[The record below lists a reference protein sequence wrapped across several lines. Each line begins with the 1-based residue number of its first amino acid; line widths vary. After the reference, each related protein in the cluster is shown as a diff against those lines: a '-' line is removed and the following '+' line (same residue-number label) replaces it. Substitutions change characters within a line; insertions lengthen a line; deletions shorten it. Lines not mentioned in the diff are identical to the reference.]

1 MIEAPPRPDGSATD
15 DSVVREKWLLPVSV
29 VSIGM
34 FMALLDVTIVNVAMP
49 AIQYDFGGSLEDIL
63 WIATAYTLTL
73 GVVVPLS
80 GWLGDKF
87 GLTRLYIAS
96 VFGFALCSG
105 LCGLA
110 WNLGGLIAAR
120 ILQAVPG
127 GLLPVVCI
135 ALLYRIVPKAGV
147 GAAMGIMGVAF
158 VAAPAVGPVVGGY
171 LVEYANWRLVFYIN
185 LPIGLLTVI
194 AAWFLVP
201 KVPKARVPKFDVGG
215 FVTIALGLFALL
227 LAASKGE
234 DWGWDGY
241 RIRMLLVGGV
251 LVMALFVVIELHVPE
266 PLLDLRLF
274 GVKVYTL
281 GVVIM
286 AILQVNL
293 LASSVYI
300 PIFLQQGQGLEAFDA
315 GLVVAPQALAMCVA
329 SMLAGQLYDRVGP
342 KVLTAIGC
350 AMTAWGNILLLDIT
364 ADTTHREIIIWTGVR
379 GFGMSMAAIPALTAA
394 VNRVGPKRTNQA
406 TALENVAQQ
415 IPGAFGIA
423 ILGALLTSQQ
433 AQLTADRGAL
443 LGPDSLMARVA
454 GPAMSSL
461 TVITD
466 HTRETFA
473 LLYRAASYLLTE
485 VMARALSNTF
495 LLLAGLTVVGLVL
508 ALLLPMKQPSVED
521 PAEPAAEQSE
531 PIEQSEPVEEPESAE
546 QSEPAEEPERAG
558 EPESAEQSESAEQP
572 DPAGSVS
579 TGAPAGKPADAP
591 NEPAAYV

>member
-1 MIEAPPRPDGSATD
+1 MIEAPPRSGSPAVD
-15 DSVVREKWLLPVSV
+15 DSVMREKWLLPICV

-34 FMALLDVTIVNVAMP
+34 FMALLDVTIVNVAIP
-49 AIQYDFGGSLEDIL
+49 AIQYDFGGSLEDVL

-96 VFGFALCSG
+96 VFGFAVCSG

-135 ALLYRIVPKAGV
+135 ALLYRIVPKASV

-158 VAAPAVGPVVGGY
+158 VAAPAVGPVIGGY
-171 LVEYANWRLVFYIN
+171 LVEYADWRLVFYIN

-201 KVPKARVPKFDVGG
+201 KVPKARVAKFDVGG

-241 RIRMLLVGGV
+241 RIRMLLVAGV
-251 LVMALFVVIELHVPE
+251 LVMALFVVIELHVEE

-274 GVKVYTL
+274 SVKVYTL

-329 SMLAGQLYDRVGP
+329 SMLAGQLYDRLGP
-342 KVLTAIGC
+342 RLLAGTGC
-350 AMTAWGNILLLDIT
+350 LMTVWGNILLLDIT
-364 ADTTHREIIIWTGVR
+364 ADTTHREIIIWTSVR
-379 GFGMSMAAIPALTAA
+379 GFGMSLAAIPALTAA

-423 ILGALLTSQQ
+423 VLAALLTSQQ

-443 LGPDSLMARVA
+443 LGPNSYLAHVA
-454 GPAMSSL
+454 GPAVAGL
-461 TVITD
+461 KVVNV

-485 VMARALSNTF
+485 VLARALSNTF
-495 LLLAGLTVVGLVL
+495 LLLAGLSVVGLAL
-508 ALLLPMKQPSVED
+508 AALLPAKQPAIDD
-521 PAEPAAEQSE
+521 PAEPSPAA
-531 PIEQSEPVEEPESAE
+531 A
-546 QSEPAEEPERAG
+546 
-558 EPESAEQSESAEQP
+558 
-572 DPAGSVS
+572 
-579 TGAPAGKPADAP
+579 
-591 NEPAAYV
+591 EPAATEPAGAVEPAGDAVGPEAVSGPATEPAGQPVARV